1 MPPTARRATRESR
14 SGRGLRKREN
24 TRARLRE
31 AADGQPVD
39 AGELVACAARAGL
52 RSSGGAPD
60 PDQPVRAL
68 STLLVD
74 GLITTDDD
82 GVSYRLP

>member
-1 MPPTARRATRESR
+1 MDTPPPTGTDDDIAPRIRVA
-14 SGRGLRKREN
+14 
-24 TRARLRE
+24 
-31 AADGQPVD
+31 VD

-82 GVSYRLP
+82 GASYRLP

>member
-1 MPPTARRATRESR
+1 M
-14 SGRGLRKREN
+14 
-24 TRARLRE
+24 
-31 AADGQPVD
+31 
-39 AGELVACAARAGL
+39 ACAARAGL